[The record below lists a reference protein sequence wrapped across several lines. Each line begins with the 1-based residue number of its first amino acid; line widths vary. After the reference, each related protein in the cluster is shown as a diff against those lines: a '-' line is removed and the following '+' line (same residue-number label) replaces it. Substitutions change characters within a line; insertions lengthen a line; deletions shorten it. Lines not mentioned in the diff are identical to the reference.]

1 LPLKAF
7 DEKTKKEVDSVH
19 KVFAEDA
26 LRILALGIR
35 YVNEAPSMET
45 PEEIERD
52 LELCGLIGLIDP
64 ARPEAAQAVE
74 RAKMAG
80 IRTIMIT
87 GDHAATASAIA
98 RNIGILGENEKV
110 LTGQQLNDMPDEEL
124 CRNIHHYS
132 VYARV
137 SPEDKIRIVEA
148 WQENGEVVSMTGDG
162 VNDTPALKAADVG
175 ISMGQSGTEVAKSAS
190 DMVLTDDNFA
200 TIIDAVSE
208 GRNVFSN
215 IRKTVYF
222 LLVCNIS
229 EIVIMLVAQLKGWGI
244 PVTPIMLLLVNVLGD
259 GIPGICLSK
268 DTSDPRLMDRE
279 PIRRDEGF
287 LAGGLLKVIIQQT
300 IACSVVVLIGY
311 YIGTFRAL
319 PGMEA
324 PSQAIGQTVA
334 FLVLGWTSILHL
346 FTVRSRK
353 SVFKRAVM
361 DNPPVLYSTVGM
373 IAVFSFLVAFPPI
386 GKIFGLTAI
395 GSYHWLLA
403 TGLSLIPTVV
413 AEIGKLIDN
422 QTSIREINEYRNR
435 LIRHRIRKD
444 DSF

>member
-1 LPLKAF
+1 
-7 DEKTKKEVDSVH
+7 
-19 KVFAEDA
+19 
-26 LRILALGIR
+26 
-35 YVNEAPSMET
+35 
-45 PEEIERD
+45 
-52 LELCGLIGLIDP
+52 
-64 ARPEAAQAVE
+64 
-74 RAKMAG
+74 
-80 IRTIMIT
+80 
-87 GDHAATASAIA
+87 
-98 RNIGILGENEKV
+98 
-110 LTGQQLNDMPDEEL
+110 
-124 CRNIHHYS
+124 
-132 VYARV
+132 
-137 SPEDKIRIVEA
+137 
-148 WQENGEVVSMTGDG
+148 
-162 VNDTPALKAADVG
+162 
-175 ISMGQSGTEVAKSAS
+175 
-190 DMVLTDDNFA
+190 MVLTDDNFA

-268 DTSDPRLMDRE
+268 DTSDPRLMARE

-319 PGMEA
+319 PGMEG

-403 TGLSLIPTVV
+403 AGLSLIPTVV